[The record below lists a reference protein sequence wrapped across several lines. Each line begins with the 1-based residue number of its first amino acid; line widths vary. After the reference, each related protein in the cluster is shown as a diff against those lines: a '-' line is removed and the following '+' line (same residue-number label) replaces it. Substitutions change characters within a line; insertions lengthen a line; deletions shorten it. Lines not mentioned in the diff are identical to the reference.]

1 MPQKTVQPPIKDK
14 ESWKRVGNCLMF
26 IIGAACILFWLMN
39 GPMRPDPT
47 KVQKGRTTV
56 TVEAPAE
63 SIPPTGFAGWML
75 HSGLL
80 YIGVPLLG
88 IAFINQ
94 VRRRRRIE
102 ATERKEHIQ
111 RVENTRMAMSPINQ
125 LGGRRNAAK
134 KQDPIE
140 VEVNGKKVKLP
151 PMRCD
156 VGTLILPGDRRFN
169 NLSFD
174 KVIGQHE
181 AKMEIQEFLHFLQHP
196 EDYETMEAKL
206 PRGVLMHGAHGV
218 GKTMLARTLAS
229 LCGLPVIEVA
239 GSEFVEMFVG
249 VGSSRVRLLFDDL
262 DELVKVF
269 GGAIL
274 FIDEFDAIARARGS
288 SHGGQETET
297 TLNQLLKEMDGIIAR
312 PRVFTFAATN
322 RKDILDPA
330 AIRPGRFDRD
340 IQFFNPTRPDREAL
354 LGIYLPERLRA
365 PGLDLKVAAKACPGA
380 SGAHVANIANE
391 AKILAVRAGLNKVT
405 QDILDEAVLKVTI
418 GVRRDGQRQILTP
431 MELDTVKV
439 HESGHALVYMKLSG
453 RAPLRFT
460 IIPRGQSGGHVAYSD
475 DFETLITKD
484 HLKLRLAV
492 LMGGAASTFL
502 VRNGQEDSGISMDI
516 QMATD
521 IAIQMVTQYGMSE
534 LGKFNLASMQ
544 KAGLVSDEFRDRI
557 AKAVQALVDE
567 GEKTAYQVIQQNETD
582 LRKLIDAV
590 EEHETLLEPDLK
602 RLFGMDYADQAPDP
616 VKVALAKEGGNT
628 NG

>member
-1 MPQKTVQPPIKDK
+1 MSRKTVQPPIKDK
-14 ESWKRVGNCLMF
+14 ESWKRIGNCLMF

-88 IAFINQ
+88 FAFINQ

-102 ATERKEHIQ
+102 ATERKEHID
-111 RVENTRMAMSPINQ
+111 RIENTRMAMSPINQ
-125 LGGRRNAAK
+125 LGGRRSAAK

-196 EDYETMEAKL
+196 EEYETMEAKL

-405 QDILDEAVLKVTI
+405 QSILDEAVLKVTI

-475 DFETLITKD
+475 DFETLITKE

-544 KAGLVSDEFRDRI
+544 KAGLVSDDFRDRI
-557 AKAVQALVDE
+557 AKAVKALVDE
-567 GEKTAYQVIQQNETD
+567 GEKTAYRVIQESEAD

-602 RLFGMDYADQAPDP
+602 RLFGMDYPDQAPDP
-616 VKVALAKEGGNT
+616 VKVALAKEGGNN

>member
-196 EDYETMEAKL
+196 EEYETMEAKL

-475 DFETLITKD
+475 DFETLITKE

-567 GEKTAYQVIQQNETD
+567 GEKTAYQVIQENETD

-602 RLFGMDYADQAPDP
+602 RLFGMEYADQAPDP

-628 NG
+628 NV

>member
-1 MPQKTVQPPIKDK
+1 MPRKTVQPPIKDK
-14 ESWKRVGNCLMF
+14 ESWKRIGNCLMF
-26 IIGAACILFWLMN
+26 IIGAACIFFWLMN

-102 ATERKEHIQ
+102 ATERKEHID
-111 RVENTRMAMSPINQ
+111 RIENTRMAMSPINQ

-196 EDYETMEAKL
+196 EEYETMEAKL

-354 LGIYLPERLRA
+354 LGVYLPERLRA
-365 PGLDLKVAAKACPGA
+365 LGLDLKVAAKACPGA

-418 GVRRDGQRQILTP
+418 GVRRDGQRQILTA

-475 DFETLITKD
+475 DFETLITKE

-567 GEKTAYQVIQQNETD
+567 GEKTAYAVIQENEAD
-582 LRKLIDAV
+582 LRRLIDAV
-590 EEHETLLEPDLK
+590 EEHETLLEPDMK
-602 RLFGMDYADQAPDP
+602 RIFGMDYPEQAPDP
-616 VKVALAKEGGNT
+616 VKVALAKEGGNS